1 MAFVNDLLEESEKRE
16 YHLSTYQHLR
26 PGACTIDREK
36 NIRLHY
42 TGHPHEDCDNHFF
55 LFDYQGTNI
64 KLSLHRTFI
73 GDNTIHWRLQGIHI
87 PDSLDKKTI
96 LEELKNALKVYQLS
110 GYSIVPEIYDPLE
123 VEVDFSAYS
132 RLL

>member
-16 YHLSTYQHLR
+16 YHLSTYQHLC

-42 TGHPHEDCDNHFF
+42 TGHPHEDCDNHYF
-55 LFDYQGTNI
+55 LFDYQETQI

-73 GDNTIHWRLQGIHI
+73 GNNTVHWKLQGIRI
-87 PDSLDKKTI
+87 PDFLDKKTV
-96 LEELKNALKVYQLS
+96 LEELENALKVYKLS
-110 GYSIVPEIYDPLE
+110 GYSIVKYKDDDIE
-123 VEVDFSAYS
+123 VEVDFSTYL

>member
-1 MAFVNDLLEESEKRE
+1 MAFVNDKLTKSEIRE
-16 YHLSTYQHLR
+16 YFISSYQQLK

-42 TGHPHEDCDNHFF
+42 TGHPHEDTDNHYF
-55 LFDYQGTNI
+55 LLDYQETNI

-73 GDNTIHWRLQGIHI
+73 GNNTIHWRLQGIHI
-87 PDSLDKKTI
+87 PDFLDKKTV
-96 LEELKNALKVYQLS
+96 LEELENALKVYQLS
-110 GYSIVPEIYDPLE
+110 GYSIVPRKYDTLE

-132 RLL
+132 RWL